1 MSPRLLFRGVAI
13 AEACTWA
20 GLLTGMYLKYVP
32 ESTEVG
38 VSVFG
43 PLHGVAFIAYCL
55 VTVVVGTD
63 QRWSARRVLLG
74 LVSAIPP
81 FATLAFEWYAE
92 RQALLAGSWRLAS
105 EGPTTVPERVT
116 AWLVRRPG
124 QGLLAGVAA
133 VAVLTVGA
141 LLAGPPVG

>member
-1 MSPRLLFRGVAI
+1 MSPRLLFRGVAV

-20 GLLTGMYLKYVP
+20 GLLAGMYLKYVP
-32 ESTEVG
+32 ETTEAG
-38 VSVFG
+38 VTVFG

-55 VTVVVGTD
+55 VTVVVGID
-63 QRWSARRVLLG
+63 QRWPARRILVGLL
-74 LVSAIPP
+74 SAIPP

-92 RQALLAGSWRLAS
+92 RRGLLDRAWRLAS
-105 EGPTTVPERVT
+105 DVPAGFPERVT

-124 QGLLAGVAA
+124 QGAVVGVAA
-133 VAVLTVGA
+133 VAVLTAGA